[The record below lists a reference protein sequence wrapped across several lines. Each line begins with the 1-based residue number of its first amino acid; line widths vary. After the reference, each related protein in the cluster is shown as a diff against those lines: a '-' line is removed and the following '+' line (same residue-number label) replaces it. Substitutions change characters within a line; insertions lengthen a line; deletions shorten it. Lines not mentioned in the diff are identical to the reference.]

1 MIEIGKYYV
10 INPNNYYFC
19 TNIQSRIKL
28 QEVPSVTPLVV
39 KVEHG
44 DCDNRAFFGKL
55 IKHSPFGDELT
66 DVELEVG
73 QIDVLCEY
81 NFQNN
86 EVPFIYMDFPYV
98 GL

>member
-10 INPNNYYFC
+10 IKSNNYYFC
-19 TNIQSRIKL
+19 TNVQSRIQF
-28 QEVPSVTPLVV
+28 QETQSTLPLVI
-39 KVEHG
+39 KIEHS
-44 DCDNRAFFGKL
+44 DCDDRVFFGKL

-73 QIDVLCEY
+73 QIDILCEY
-81 NFQNN
+81 NFQKY
-86 EVPFIYMDFPYV
+86 EMPFFYMDFPNV